1 MSFLTHPILEIL
13 SYFTSFF
20 DKSIYFLLN
29 EKKIKKK
36 MEILNLLSNVLERN
50 LFYFENLIF
59 SKIKFRF
66 CQNFKQYL

>member
-1 MSFLTHPILEIL
+1 
-13 SYFTSFF
+13 
-20 DKSIYFLLN
+20 
-29 EKKIKKK
+29 

-66 CQNFKQYL
+66 SKTSNNTYEYRLYQYIG

>member
-1 MSFLTHPILEIL
+1 
-13 SYFTSFF
+13 
-20 DKSIYFLLN
+20 
-29 EKKIKKK
+29 
-36 MEILNLLSNVLERN
+36 MEILNLLSNVLKRN